1 MRTRSARPARPQT
14 QMTITSDESTGKHRA
29 KMRTARLVIIA
40 TGMFAAG
47 TASSAPPAYLTTE
60 SAASPVR
67 TASASLPAIA
77 VPATQASVQSATI
90 AASLTTLLVEG
101 SVYSPP
107 QLFPTYSAA
116 LGQPVTRD
124 AARAIATS
132 IADLYV
138 RDGFVKPEV
147 SIDDQLA
154 AQGILRAQVHEAR
167 INRVVIEGDGGA
179 FRDDLERIAAGLE
192 RARPLRRDD
201 VPQALRAMRQYA
213 GLNVSAST
221 RRAATRNTF
230 DLIVKADF
238 KPVDGVVRINNRG
251 TDQVGPAFMLGQVFA
266 NGLFGHGERV
276 GLIFAAATDHE
287 EYLGG
292 GLYFDTPFGAHGTR
306 ANALLF
312 TSRSA
317 PNEAPVN
324 LDDEYNRQRFTFRVA
339 HPLRQDAAFTLAAS
353 AAFEA
358 DNLTI
363 ERLGNS
369 IREDRL
375 RIVETSLRA
384 TWPIGATQLSANL
397 QLRQGLNGIGAG
409 LHAPDLLRDARRE
422 DFVVTLAQA
431 TAYRR
436 FAERWSLRFDAFA
449 QTTGYVLP
457 DSERFKI
464 GGDRLGRGFEV
475 AEIAGDRG
483 LGGKLELRRDLLNTD
498 SLAGR
503 LSTYGFYDIGAAW
516 KQDRPG
522 RESAATAGMG
532 LALQGAELTG
542 YLEVAA
548 PFTGPDIEGNR
559 SASVF
564 AELSYRF

>member
-1 MRTRSARPARPQT
+1 
-14 QMTITSDESTGKHRA
+14 MTITSDESPGKPAA
-29 KMRTARLVIIA
+29 KLREAGLVIIA
-40 TGMFAAG
+40 AGMFVAGSAA
-47 TASSAPPAYLTTE
+47 AAQPDYLTTV
-60 SAASPVR
+60 ADVVPVR
-67 TASASLPAIA
+67 TASASLPALAIPAGRPAAIA
-77 VPATQASVQSATI
+77 T
-90 AASLTTLLVEG
+90 SLTTLIVEG

-107 QLFPTYSAA
+107 QLFRTYSAH
-116 LGQPVTRD
+116 LGQPISRD
-124 AARAIATS
+124 GSRAIANA
-132 IADLYV
+132 IAELYLG
-138 RDGFVKPEV
+138 DGFVKPEV

-154 AQGILRAQVHEAR
+154 SQGILRAQVHEAR

-179 FRDDLERIAAGLE
+179 FRDELERIAANLE
-192 RARPLRRDD
+192 QARPLRRDD
-201 VPQALRAMRQYA
+201 VTQALRAMRQFA
-213 GLNVSAST
+213 GLAVSAST
-221 RRAATRNTF
+221 RRAEQRNTF
-230 DLIVKADF
+230 DLVVKTEF
-238 KPVDGVVRINNRG
+238 SPVDGVVRMNNRG

-266 NGLFGHGERV
+266 NGLFGRGEKL

-292 GLYFDTPFGAHGTR
+292 GLFFETPFGARGTR

-312 TSRSA
+312 TSHSA

-324 LDDEYNRQRFTFRVA
+324 LDDEYTRQRLTLRVT
-339 HPLRQDAAFTLAAS
+339 HPLRRDTGFTLAAS

-358 DNLTI
+358 DDLTI
-363 ERLGNS
+363 ERSGAS

-384 TWPIGATQLSANL
+384 AWPAGATQFSTNL
-397 QLRQGLNGIGAG
+397 QLRHGLNGLGSG
-409 LHAPDLLRDARRE
+409 LHAPDLLADPRRA
-422 DFVVTLAQA
+422 DFFVTLAQA
-431 TAYRR
+431 SAYRR
-436 FAERWSLRFDAFA
+436 FAERWSVRFDAFA

-483 LGGKLELRRDLLNTD
+483 VGGKLELRRDLLDTD
-498 SLAGR
+498 SLVGR

-522 RESAATAGMG
+522 RESAATAGLGFAM
-532 LALQGAELTG
+532 QGAALTG
-542 YLEVAA
+542 YFELAA

>member
-1 MRTRSARPARPQT
+1 MRARSATPAHHRT
-14 QMTITSDESTGKHRA
+14 QMTITSDESTRRHRM
-29 KMRTARLVIIA
+29 KMRDATLVIIA
-40 TGMFAAG
+40 AGIFTAGGARAAQPDSLT
-47 TASSAPPAYLTTE
+47 TASEVA
-60 SAASPVR
+60 PVR
-67 TASASLPAIA
+67 TASAALPAVA
-77 VPATQASVQSATI
+77 MPAIQQSTV
-90 AASLTTLLVEG
+90 AASLTTLMVEG

-116 LGQPVTRD
+116 LGRPITRD
-124 AARAIATS
+124 GARAIANA
-132 IADLYV
+132 IADLYL

-147 SIDDQLA
+147 SVDDGLA
-154 AQGILRAQVHEAR
+154 PQGILRAQVHEAR

-192 RARPLRRDD
+192 RVHPLRRDD
-201 VPQALRAMRQYA
+201 IPQALRAMRQYA
-213 GLNVSAST
+213 GLAVSATT
-221 RRAATRNTF
+221 RRAGERNTF
-230 DLIVKADF
+230 DLVIKADF
-238 KPVDGVVRINNRG
+238 SPVDGMVRMNNRG

-266 NGLFGHGERV
+266 NGLFGRGEKL

-292 GLYFDTPFGAHGTR
+292 GLYFETPLGSRGTR

-312 TSRSA
+312 QSRSA

-324 LDDEYNRQRFTFRVA
+324 LDDEYSRERLTLRITQ
-339 HPLRQDAAFTLAAS
+339 PLRQDTGLTLAAS

-363 ERLGNS
+363 ERLSNG

-384 TWPIGATQLSANL
+384 TWPAGDTQFSANV
-397 QLRQGLNGIGAG
+397 QLRHGLAGLGAG
-409 LHAPDLLRDARRE
+409 LHAADLAMDPRRA
-422 DFVVTLAQA
+422 DFLVTLAQA

-483 LGGKLELRRDLLNTD
+483 VGGKLELRRDLRNTD
-498 SLAGR
+498 SMVGR

-522 RESAATAGMG
+522 RESAATAGLGFAM
-532 LALQGAELTG
+532 QGAALTG
-542 YLEVAA
+542 YFEVAA
-548 PFTGPDIEGNR
+548 PFTGPDIEGDR

>member
-1 MRTRSARPARPQT
+1 VA
-14 QMTITSDESTGKHRA
+14 
-29 KMRTARLVIIA
+29 
-40 TGMFAAG
+40 
-47 TASSAPPAYLTTE
+47 
-60 SAASPVR
+60 PVR
-67 TASASLPAIA
+67 TASAALPAAAMPVI
-77 VPATQASVQSATI
+77 QQSTV
-90 AASLTTLLVEG
+90 AASLTTLMVEG

-116 LGQPVTRD
+116 LGRPITRD
-124 AARAIATS
+124 GARAIANA
-132 IADLYV
+132 IADLYL

-147 SIDDQLA
+147 SVDDGLA
-154 AQGILRAQVHEAR
+154 PQGILRAQVHEAS

-192 RARPLRRDD
+192 RAHPLRRDD
-201 VPQALRAMRQYA
+201 IPQALRAMRQYA
-213 GLNVSAST
+213 GLAVSATT
-221 RRAATRNTF
+221 RRAEQRNTF
-230 DLIVKADF
+230 DLVIKADF
-238 KPVDGVVRINNRG
+238 SPVDGVVRMNNRG

-266 NGLFGHGERV
+266 NGLFGRGERL

-292 GLYFDTPFGAHGTR
+292 GLFFEAPLGSRGMR

-312 TSRSA
+312 QSRSA

-324 LDDEYNRQRFTFRVA
+324 LDDEYSRERLTLRVTQ
-339 HPLRQDAAFTLAAS
+339 PLRQDSAFTLAAS

-358 DNLTI
+358 DNLAI
-363 ERLGNS
+363 ERLSNG

-384 TWPIGATQLSANL
+384 TWPAGATQFSANV
-397 QLRQGLNGIGAG
+397 QLRHGLAGLGAG
-409 LHAPDLLRDARRE
+409 LHAADLAMDPRRA
-422 DFVVTLAQA
+422 DFLVTLAQA

-483 LGGKLELRRDLLNTD
+483 VGGKLELRRDLANTG
-498 SLAGR
+498 SMVGR

-522 RESAATAGMG
+522 RESAATAGLGFAM
-532 LALQGAELTG
+532 QGAALTG
-542 YLEVAA
+542 YFEVAA

-559 SASVF
+559 SASIF